1 MWSIYVETE
10 SCVSSSVCAACN
22 RVDTPRRS
30 GSCSLS
36 RHSRCSRSSH
46 SCPSGDCRRSEVAFP
61 DTVPA
66 PSAVCR
72 QPWKL
77 SGRREEWEEGKA
89 GMKLSLDLSLV
100 VVAHPPISCLTC
112 SRVWFSSRSAAFMA
126 RDMTSSS
133 QSIRQLIMIPIEI
146 PLQKIY
152 RGIYIVQLAG
162 ILYTIWDLFSYF
174 FIYLFILV
182 SVLVFFLSESHELS
196 AQNVLYRVCRWGHLA
211 DFSQLSLGASLLVWF
226 AHVIEFCFWF
236 YYYYDSELYNLH
248 FFLTFFAVFTA
259 LSNEFKTWVLPKF
272 TISWALAELNF

>member
-77 SGRREEWEEGKA
+77 RRRREVGEEA

-152 RGIYIVQLAG
+152 MYIYI
-162 ILYTIWDLFSYF
+162 LYNLLGYFIRYEICSVIFSYIYLFWFLFSYF
-174 FIYLFILV
+174 FCQSRTNCLHRMFSIECAVGGIWQIFHSFLWGL
-182 SVLVFFLSESHELS
+182 LFLSGL
-196 AQNVLYRVCRWGHLA
+196 R
-211 DFSQLSLGASLLVWF
+211 
-226 AHVIEFCFWF
+226 
-236 YYYYDSELYNLH
+236 
-248 FFLTFFAVFTA
+248 T
-259 LSNEFKTWVLPKF
+259 
-272 TISWALAELNF
+272 

>member
-46 SCPSGDCRRSEVAFP
+46 SCPSGDCRRSAVAFP

-77 SGRREEWEEGKA
+77 RRREVGEEQVWSWVLISVWK
-89 GMKLSLDLSLV
+89 SL
-100 VVAHPPISCLTC
+100 LTHL
-112 SRVWFSSRSAAFMA
+112 SAAWHVHVSDSPVAVRHSWRGTWPAAA
-126 RDMTSSS
+126 RVYASLSWF
-133 QSIRQLIMIPIEI
+133 QSKFHFKKYI
-146 PLQKIY
+146 
-152 RGIYIVQLAG
+152 GIYFVQLAG

-248 FFLTFFAVFTA
+248 FFLTFFTVFTA